1 MKLLAIS
8 FDLPPLLRPQAIQI
22 GRLLQYL
29 PENLDIY
36 AVTADDRSCP
46 KDTDLYP
53 GLSRRFREQII
64 YPFRS
69 NVLLRAVRFLT
80 RVLLPVPDAY
90 LFWHYSVFREI
101 VAKWKDR
108 RFDAI
113 VTFAFP
119 MSTNLL
125 GMWLKKYYKVRWV
138 AFLSDPW
145 ADNPHLRYTRFANK
159 INGWLEKRVFE
170 HADKLVFP
178 SHEMRDQYVVKYPM
192 LKNKMEYLN
201 HSFDPSSYAEE
212 APSTQGPLLLRY
224 IGNFYG
230 QRSAETL
237 LAALG
242 ALLRKGVIA
251 EGDIVL
257 ETVGGM
263 PKRHSALYVGLLK
276 KHGLQN
282 IVKIKAPVPYQ
293 TSLKL
298 MQESDV
304 LVLLDAAVEGSVY
317 FPSKLADYIGTRRPI
332 FGITPHEGTS
342 ARIIRKVGGWIAAPN
357 RQLEIEQQLFVLIDK
372 HKKGLLPSH
381 PIGDEALTEF
391 SIHKNALRA
400 EQIITGKEP

>member
-29 PENLDIY
+29 PESFEIY
-36 AVTADDRSCP
+36 TVTADDLSCP
-46 KDTDLYP
+46 KDPDLYP
-53 GLSRRFREQII
+53 KLSRRFREQIVH
-64 YPFRS
+64 PFRS
-69 NVLLRAVRFLT
+69 NVLLRAIRFLI
-80 RVLLPVPDAY
+80 RVLLPVPDVY

-101 VAKWKDR
+101 IAKWKDR
-108 RFDAI
+108 HFDAI

-145 ADNPHLRYTRFANK
+145 ANNPHLRYTHFANK
-159 INGWLEKRVFE
+159 INAWLEKRVFE

-178 SHEMRDQYVVKYPM
+178 SHEMRDQYVAKYPM
-192 LKNKMEYLN
+192 LKHKMAYLN

-212 APSTQGPLLLRY
+212 EPGTQGPLLLRY

-251 EGDIVL
+251 EGDVVL

-263 PKRHSALYVGLLK
+263 PKKHSDLYVRLVK
-276 KHGLQN
+276 EHALQN
-282 IVKIKAPVPYQ
+282 MVKIRAPVPYQ

-317 FPSKLADYIGTRRPI
+317 FPSKLVDYIGTRRPI
-332 FGITPHEGTS
+332 FGITPHEGAS
-342 ARIIRKVGGWIAAPN
+342 ARIIRKLGGWIAAPN
-357 RQLEIEQQLFVLIDK
+357 KQSEIEQQLLAILDQSRNGMLSRHV
-372 HKKGLLPSH
+372 
-381 PIGDEALTEF
+381 IGSVAIAEF
-391 SIHKNALRA
+391 SIHENVLKAA
-400 EQIITGKEP
+400 WIITK